1 MVFDL
6 AQIYYGGTPIGTAE
20 SAQVLTGYTFS
31 NDNGTGYSGSMPNR
45 GNVSYSNSQR
55 VETIVFTSGY
65 VEKVTINYIPA
76 YDAGA
81 ASARL
86 GNALQNQVL
95 TGRLFTNEN
104 GSYFGT
110 MQNWANVSLSNNING
125 VDSQQYDGYVNYINI
140 DYGWA
145 YQTGEEAARIGNAVQ
160 AYVLSGYTFTNVSG
174 SYTGTMVNYG
184 NVSITNS
191 RPAWYNVRY
200 NGRVDYINVDF
211 NNAYQNGYSYGL
223 IAARS
228 GNAASAQVLYGY
240 TFTNASGSYTGAM
253 TNYGNLSL
261 TNNVNSWSNIR
272 YAGYVDYI
280 NINYAN
286 AYQTG
291 QASAR
296 VGTVSQQNV
305 LTGYTFTNALG
316 TYSGTMNKFS
326 DYRYSPGATLHII
339 SRSSYTN
346 GTGATISL
354 GYATNFLSVYS
365 GHVGFTS
372 SASHEIMIL
381 ASRLGNATA
390 NKVAKGYTF
399 TSGNSSLAQVG
410 TMEEADFIMDL
421 YTRNGYNGNGIT
433 GTSHVPEFVVL
444 NVPAASNIY
453 YDSNASA
460 ESQAKGKLVVGYNT
474 NQEVSS
480 SVLDSFTIPTRSFK
494 LTGPVYK
501 GKSSGQSFNSYITT
515 RNTAAVSGAV
525 LFGTNT
531 AGYNAGA
538 ISDSLDWM
546 IIPSEF
552 FYMNVH
558 LNFGRIDMGG
568 TNVHANWIFEEPI
581 NGSRYSFGDGSYNA
595 TACAGMFCED
605 GYNTFWGSGIS
616 AFELTGNRLN
626 PDSVV
631 LPYGLEGFTFAHLA
645 GISNKSNNYFS
656 NVWAPCQYPNGVYR
670 TTEEFNPKYIQIP
683 NTISMLKLTFYNC
696 KDYLALYDHTN
707 SDPNYWVNGLT
718 IPSFYLM
725 SMFGMFCNCQNLFY
739 TNENYCSKINF
750 IEVST
755 SHSYVVNAAY
765 AFSNCINLTED
776 VFEGLDK
783 LVFSNVCQMF
793 NYDVL
798 LKEINM
804 NTYYS
809 NNFSKMFSAGH
820 NLVNVRLVMPN
831 NGGNINTASMF
842 DGCVNLS
849 DSGLMSANIHN
860 TSCLLNNSQYMFYNC
875 RALTTIYIN
884 HFSSAG
890 ARANMFWNC
899 INLRS
904 VYINNLP
911 YISAGSS
918 LYQNMFALCN
928 NLRDVYI
935 NSQTRDT
942 YYSLQ
947 NYLPRAFRNN
957 NSVRLNIHVPTTSM
971 LETITGG
978 SSSLSGNY
986 SLVTN
991 GPTMTFTLASGTP
1004 TTKYNT
1010 LYNIYVIVDS
1020 WTWPY

>member
-6 AQIYYGGTPIGTAE
+6 AQIYYGGAPIGTATN
-20 SAQVLTGYTFS
+20 AQVLTGYTFS
-31 NDNGTGYSGSMPNR
+31 NDNGTGYSGSMLNK

-55 VETIVFTSGY
+55 VETIEYTGGY
-65 VEKVTINYIPA
+65 VEWTTINYIPA
-76 YDAGA
+76 YDAGI

-110 MQNWANVSLSNNING
+110 MQNFANVSLSNNING
-125 VDSQQYDGYVNYINI
+125 VDRQQYDGYVNYINV

-160 AYVLSGYTFTNVSG
+160 GYVLSGYTFTNVSG
-174 SYTGTMVNYG
+174 SYTGTMANYG
-184 NVSITNS
+184 NVSIANS
-191 RPAWYNVRY
+191 QPVWYNVRY
-200 NGRVDYINVDF
+200 NGRVEYINVNF

-240 TFTNASGSYTGAM
+240 TFTNVSGSYTGAM

-280 NINYAN
+280 NINYSN

-296 VGTVSQQNV
+296 VGTVKQQNV
-305 LTGYTFTNALG
+305 LTGYTFTNASG

-339 SRSSYTN
+339 SRSNYTN

-354 GYATNFLSVYS
+354 GYYTNFLSVYS

-372 SASHEIMIL
+372 STSQEMMIL

-399 TSGNSSLAQVG
+399 TSGNSSLAEVG
-410 TMEEADFIMDL
+410 TMEETDFIMDL
-421 YTRNGYNGNGIT
+421 YTRNGYNGNGVT

-444 NVPAASNIY
+444 NVPAALNIY
-453 YDSNASA
+453 YDADASA

-474 NQEVSS
+474 NQAVSLS
-480 SVLDSFTIPTRSFK
+480 AVDSFTIPTRFFK

-515 RNTAAVSGAV
+515 RNTTAVSGAV

-538 ISDSLDWM
+538 IGDSLDWM

-568 TNVHANWIFEEPI
+568 TNVHANWIFEEPT
-581 NGSRYSFGDGSYNA
+581 NGRSYDFGDGSYNA
-595 TACAGMFCED
+595 TQCPGLFQEE
-605 GYNTFWGSGIS
+605 GSITFWGSGIT

-631 LPYGLEGFTFAHLA
+631 LPKGLTGFTFAHLA
-645 GISNKSNNYFS
+645 GLSNLSNNYFT

-670 TTEEFNPKYIQIP
+670 TTEFFNPRYIQFP
-683 NTISMLKLTFYNC
+683 DTISLLKLTFYNC
-696 KDYLALYDHTN
+696 VNYSALYDHRN

-718 IPSFYLM
+718 IPSFYLT
-725 SMFGMFCNCQNLFY
+725 SIFGMFYNCTNLFY

-750 IEVST
+750 IETST
-755 SHSYVVNAAY
+755 DLYSVNAAY
-765 AFSNCINLTED
+765 AFQGCSNLTED
-776 VFEGLDK
+776 VIEGLDR
-783 LVFSNVCQMF
+783 LVFSDVTSMF
-793 NYDVL
+793 RYCYL
-798 LKEINM
+798 LKEIYVNAK
-804 NTYYS
+804 YS
-809 NNFSKMFSAGH
+809 QNFVTMFQFCNN
-820 NLVNVRLVMPN
+820 LQTVRLTLPN
-831 NGGNINTASMF
+831 NGANINTLTMF
-842 DGCVNLS
+842 EYCNKLTDAGFMSSNLP
-849 DSGLMSANIHN
+849 N
-860 TSCLLNNSQYMFYNC
+860 TSCIINNAQY
-875 RALTTIYIN
+875 
-884 HFSSAG
+884 
-890 ARANMFWNC
+890 MFWNC
-899 INLRS
+899 QNLTKVYINHLSKDCATRQMFYECYNLRS

-911 YISAGSS
+911 YRSTTANAF
-918 LYQNMFALCN
+918 YQNMFIYCN

-935 NSQTRDT
+935 NSTTRGT

-947 NYLPRAFRNN
+947 NYLSRAFRNN
-957 NSVRLNIHVPTTSM
+957 NAVRLNIHVPTTNM

-991 GPTMTFTLASGTP
+991 GPTMTFTLASGSP

-1010 LYNIYVIVDS
+1010 LYNIYVMVDS